1 MLLVMGAK
9 MAHLVAMGTS
19 LGRERMARRL
29 TRMRYWVIFVRR
41 CLFLCT
47 KNLGQYASCSS
58 ICARA
63 LAYSPLS
70 LQSREHPQLVTSAA
84 VRPQS
89 MLGPWTKVAHLIFC
103 QSWFGECAL
112 SMLFK
117 HKYSLPFSSR
127 IVAYLELAR
136 GQELLLQRPV
146 TLFSFRQKF

>member
-1 MLLVMGAK
+1 
-9 MAHLVAMGTS
+9 
-19 LGRERMARRL
+19 MARRL

-47 KNLGQYASCSS
+47 RNLGQNTSCSS
-58 ICARA
+58 ICASA

-70 LQSREHPQLVTSAA
+70 LQLQGQPQLASCA
-84 VRPQS
+84 VARSRSVP
-89 MLGPWTKVAHLIFC
+89 GPWTKVAHLIFC